1 MNKNHEHRKNSPLLL
16 AFKASGS
23 LKRLVFFMYL
33 LALLAALL
41 NSLAVFIKIS
51 LVIGLVAYYR
61 WVVHQSK
68 GVNYQIKYSD
78 ESGWELAEASEF
90 MGIDILQ
97 STVITTQL
105 LFLHFNF
112 VSNTP
117 NFVSNTPLRL
127 YNKHAL
133 LILSD
138 QLTPEDYCSL
148 IVKLKMTVIK

>member
-16 AFKASGS
+16 AFNASGS

-117 NFVSNTPLRL
+117 LSL
-127 YNKHAL
+127 YKKHTL
-133 LILSD
+133 LILND

>member
-117 NFVSNTPLRL
+117 LRL

>member
-117 NFVSNTPLRL
+117 LRL

-138 QLTPEDYCSL
+138 QLTPEDYWSL

>member
-1 MNKNHEHRKNSPLLL
+1 
-16 AFKASGS
+16 
-23 LKRLVFFMYL
+23 MYL

-117 NFVSNTPLRL
+117 LRL

-138 QLTPEDYCSL
+138 QLTPEDYWSL